1 MGGRIYLECASQ
13 MHIYKPGGVYLRQV
27 HLDSNSANFE
37 NAIFFIEMTHASMYN
52 SRSLYSS
59 SDRLDLLLLIH

>member
-13 MHIYKPGGVYLRQV
+13 MHIYKTGGVYLRQV

-37 NAIFFIEMTHASMYN
+37 NAIFK
-52 SRSLYSS
+52 L
-59 SDRLDLLLLIH
+59 